1 MQDNGSEYV
10 LIRGL
15 KIPAHELQLALQQW
29 PGAELVPDTEWQ
41 TILNLDKCYFGY
53 MQDHGVEPV
62 RIDYHHD
69 PMMHY
74 IVMPLSVKVPPFGFK
89 VKSPK
94 PGYLRM
100 PKRFFV
106 GGTK

>member
-1 MQDNGSEYV
+1 MHDNGSDFV

-15 KIPAHELQLALQQW
+15 KIPIHELQEALQHW
-29 PGAELVPDTEWQ
+29 PGAELVPDTEIQ
-41 TILNLDKCYFGY
+41 TILDLDKCYFGY
-53 MQDHGVEPV
+53 LQDHGVEPV
-62 RIDYHHD
+62 RIDYHLEPFSHF
-69 PMMHY
+69 

-100 PKRFFV
+100 PKRIFT
-106 GGTK
+106 GR